1 MNNNINNSNDNDDKD
16 DDKNNNYKD
25 YSIYNNSNL
34 YDNLNIYD
42 DKNNNY
48 KDYSIY
54 NNSNLY
60 DNLNIY
66 DEQNNIK
73 INFVYYTSYLCY
85 KKKIFLNINED
96 FKSILNLFNNDLCEI
111 LINIYILK
119 KKNKISDKH
128 FNNLNFIFNYI
139 EKLDTISF
147 IDQENFFTIIIDFY
161 IINVICDWINIFFE
175 NYMFKELI
183 DYKMLIENISRI
195 YLTLNKKILL
205 FRIFDEIFDV
215 INDNDLVKQKILY
228 LAQKISFD
236 LFMFYDSK
244 KIYDLITNI
253 FIYLND
259 LLSDK
264 INKDLSKIINKNNTL
279 LSVFEKNK
287 NVFINEYNK
296 NKKLFTDIYTNDI
309 ELYVKFKIN
318 KNPTITNF
326 IKNIKYIQQI

>member
-1 MNNNINNSNDNDDKD
+1 MNNNNINNNNNDNNDNCKD
-16 DDKNNNYKD
+16 N
-25 YSIYNNSNL
+25 SICNNSNL
-34 YDNLNIYD
+34 YDNLY
-42 DKNNNY
+42 
-48 KDYSIY
+48 IY
-54 NNSNLY
+54 N
-60 DNLNIY
+60 
-66 DEQNNIK
+66 EQNNIN
-73 INFVYYTSYLCY
+73 INFLYYTSYLSY
-85 KKKIFLNINED
+85 KKKIFINISED

-147 IDQENFFTIIIDFY
+147 VDQENFFTIIIDFY
-161 IINVICDWINIFFE
+161 VINVICVWIDVFFE

-183 DYKMLIENISRI
+183 NYKMLIENINGI
-195 YLTLNKKILL
+195 YLILNKKILL

-215 INDNDLVKQKILY
+215 INDDDLVKQKILY
-228 LAQKISFD
+228 LAQKLSFD

-244 KIYDLITNI
+244 KIYDLITNCL
-253 FIYLND
+253 IYIKD

-264 INKDLSKIINKNNTL
+264 INKDFSKIISKNNIL
-279 LSVFEKNK
+279 LGVFEKNK
-287 NVFINEYNK
+287 NVFTNEYNK
-296 NKKLFTDIYTNDI
+296 NKKLFAEIYTNDI

-318 KNPTITNF
+318 KNPIITTF